1 MEKGILSLNTKG
13 ELIIKSQGVREQPVS
28 SDPAVFQRLRAVV
41 YLLVDCSS
49 SMCGEK
55 IEQVKEGALDFAKTS
70 VRKGYRVGL
79 ISFSDGAFLI
89 CELTVDVSSIARQ
102 IKRFFASGTTN
113 LTDAL
118 RIASE
123 RLLRRQG
130 YRVVVVATDGCPND
144 PILALQIAGKIK
156 QDKIEILAISTNDAD
171 QDFLSKLVSRK
182 DLNLKVER
190 NEFKKGMDLMAS
202 KLPVQCLGYKK

>member
-1 MEKGILSLNTKG
+1 MVNYINKVIGKF
-13 ELIIKSQGVREQPVS
+13 LIKCQDVRGKPIS
-28 SDPAVFQRLRAVV
+28 SDPAVFQGLRAAV
-41 YLLVDCSS
+41 YLLIDCSS

-55 IEQVKEGALDFAKTS
+55 IEQVKEGALDFAKNA

-79 ISFSDGAFLI
+79 ISFSDNAFLI
-89 CELTVDVSSIARQ
+89 CDLTADIFSIAIQ
-102 IKRFFASGTTN
+102 IKRFFASGSTN

-130 YRVVVVATDGCPND
+130 YRVVVVATDGCPDD
-144 PILALQIAGKIK
+144 PNSALEMAGRIK
-156 QDKIEILAISTNDAD
+156 QDKIEILAISTYDAD

-182 DLNLKVER
+182 DLNLKVEG
-190 NEFKKGMDLMAS
+190 NEFRKGMDMLAR
-202 KLPVQCLGYKK
+202 KLPVQSLEHKK